1 MNRSSATSKI
11 SPLRGLLR
19 TLACAVLV
27 LGAGLPAAAQFGGP
41 RPQDIGSY
49 QKGKPSAVK
58 GVDFE
63 QKLGATVPLGIHFRD
78 ESGREVTLAE
88 LGRGKPIVLVPAY
101 YHCPML
107 CPLVITGVASSLE
120 TLKLDVG
127 KDYSVIVVSID
138 PKETAKMA
146 SEAKAHFLHTYDRP
160 GAAQGAHFLTG
171 DDPQIHAVM
180 DTIGFH
186 YNYLPEKDQYAHAA
200 GIVVL
205 TPEGKVAR
213 YFYGVEYPPRDV
225 RLGLVDA
232 SGEKIGSLV
241 DKVILYCCTYDPTTG
256 RYSAAI
262 LNIVRLGGV
271 LTLVALGLF
280 FFLSWRHGK
289 HHTRTSMGEA

>member
-1 MNRSSATSKI
+1 MNSRDATSVT
-11 SPLRGLLR
+11 PNPGGLVR
-19 TLACAVLV
+19 ALACALLV
-27 LGAGLPAAAQFGGP
+27 LGVGAPAAAQFGPP
-41 RPQDIGSY
+41 RPQDIGTY
-49 QKGKPSAVK
+49 DKGKKPDAVA

-63 QKLGATVPLGIHFRD
+63 QKLGAAVPLDTRFRD
-78 ESGREVTLAE
+78 EEGRAVTLAE
-88 LGRGKPIVLVPAY
+88 LGHGQAIVLVPAY

-107 CPLVITGVASSLE
+107 CSLVLSGVASSLD
-120 TLKLDVG
+120 TMKLDAG
-127 KDYSVIVVSID
+127 RDYQVIVVSFD
-138 PKETAKMA
+138 PKETPEMA
-146 SEAKAHFLHTYDRP
+146 RKAKARYLHAYDHP
-160 GAAQGAHFLTG
+160 GAAGGVHFLTG
-171 DDPQIHAVM
+171 EDPQIHAVM
-180 DTIGFH
+180 DAIGFR
-186 YNYLPEKDQYAHAA
+186 YNYLPEKDQYAHAS

-205 TPEGKVAR
+205 TPEGRVAR

-280 FFLSWRHGK
+280 FFVSWRHGRR
-289 HHTRTSMGEA
+289 RTSMGEA